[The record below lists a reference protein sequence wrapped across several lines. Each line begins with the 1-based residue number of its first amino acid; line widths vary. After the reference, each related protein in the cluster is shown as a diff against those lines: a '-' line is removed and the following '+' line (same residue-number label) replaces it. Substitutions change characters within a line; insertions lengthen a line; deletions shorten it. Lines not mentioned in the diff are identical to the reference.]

1 METSAAYATQ
11 ATHLNVSLQA
21 VGLQWTI
28 SDHLVDYARRTD
40 EDEPTEADAP
50 PSEAEERERVQA
62 EAAEEAALAEGGG
75 TALASAARYAELV
88 LGERLHSHTIW
99 CAILRQMRRLVLD
112 ERSEVRTSALMT
124 LSSLITAH
132 GDRLSGATWDF
143 VLFRTMA
150 PLMREVSDA
159 RARASTTEPIA
170 PQLGTEAGKP
180 VLMLMHHS
188 RDTASKQWDETWVLL
203 LKDSTRYFS
212 HMSHPTFPHIS
223 PFILFF

>member
-1 METSAAYATQ
+1 M
-11 ATHLNVSLQA
+11 
-21 VGLQWTI
+21 
-28 SDHLVDYARRTD
+28 
-40 EDEPTEADAP
+40 
-50 PSEAEERERVQA
+50 
-62 EAAEEAALAEGGG
+62 
-75 TALASAARYAELV
+75 
-88 LGERLHSHTIW
+88 
-99 CAILRQMRRLVLD
+99 
-112 ERSEVRTSALMT
+112 RTSPLSAALMT

-203 LKDSTRYFS
+203 LKDSTRLFRLFLPMIQLRPS
-212 HMSHPTFPHIS
+212 FAGAWDRLLRFGEQSLLSAPRSPEVAKAAISSLVQVSPTAPIS
-223 PFILFF
+223 PTCRTHTPLFP